1 MKDEFPHTVTLFPN
15 SAPTIK
21 LFKII
26 YLHILSALLWSATPH
41 AQGAFPERPIR
52 FVVPFPPGGSTDTV
66 ARLVA
71 QRAGEHLGQSV
82 IIDNRSGGSGAI
94 GVEIVTRAAPDGHTW
109 VLGTTSTHAISP
121 ATNSASYD
129 PLRQFSPVTLLGD
142 SPYFVLVH
150 PSVPTHS
157 IKELIAHARA
167 HPGKLNYASAGNS
180 SLAHFAGVLFQN
192 RAKIELTHVP
202 YKGSAPALID
212 LLAGRVEMQF
222 GSIPP
227 ALPHMQAGRL
237 RALAVTSARRIS
249 AAPAVP
255 TVIESALPDYE
266 AVLWMAILLPASVPT
281 GVVNTLNAAITK
293 AVHGQREALLAQGL
307 EPRTTT
313 PSGLSTILREELHK
327 WTAVAR
333 GMR

>member
-1 MKDEFPHTVTLFPN
+1 MTTLPPN
-15 SAPTIK
+15 LRLAAVLCVATASA
-21 LFKII
+21 
-26 YLHILSALLWSATPH
+26 HAAL
-41 AQGAFPERPIR
+41 PERPIR
-52 FVVPFPPGGSTDTV
+52 LVVPFPPGGSSDTV

-82 IIDNRSGGSGAI
+82 VIDNRAGGSGAI
-94 GVEIVTRAAPDGHTW
+94 GVEIAARAAPDGHTW
-109 VLGTTSTHAISP
+109 ALATTSTHAISP
-121 ATNSASYD
+121 ATNPGAYD
-129 PLRQFSPVTLLGD
+129 PLRHFTPVTLLGD

-150 PSVPTHS
+150 PSLPAHNV
-157 IKELIAHARA
+157 KELIAHARA
-167 HPGKLNYASAGNS
+167 NPGKLNYASAGNS
-180 SLAHFAGVLFQN
+180 SLAHFAGALFQS
-192 RAKIELTHVP
+192 RAKVELTHVP

-249 AAPAVP
+249 AAPPVP
-255 TVIESALPDYE
+255 TVIESGLPDYE
-266 AVLWMAILLPASVPT
+266 AVLWMAVLLPAGAPN
-281 GVVNTLNAAITK
+281 GVVNTLNAAIVK
-293 AVHGQREALLAQGL
+293 AVGGLRDPLLAQGL

-313 PSGLSTILREELHK
+313 PQVLGVMLRDELQK

-333 GMR
+333 AVR